1 MTLTGAGFVYN
12 TQLFLLIM
20 ARVFALIEIA
30 PMVSSESIPQQVKVA
45 LSLLCSFLVF
55 PWVAATGYPI
65 PDDGLAYVL
74 LLLGEALVGVIMAF
88 FLAIIYVAFQVSGQ
102 LFSLQMGF
110 GASQVFDPL
119 AQVEIPLMG
128 QLLNLVAMMI
138 FVGVEGFQR
147 LFYLGVVRSFQAV
160 RAVDFVGV
168 RQGLLVGMLVRL
180 SQLFQYSLILAFPI
194 LGTLVL
200 VYVAMG
206 LLAKAAP
213 QMNLLILGFPI
224 SISVSFLLI
233 FVSMPFL
240 VDAFASLLD
249 HAFDGLLEVLRL
261 AREGAA

>member
-1 MTLTGAGFVYN
+1 MGPTFVYN

-20 ARVFALIEIA
+20 ARVFAMIEIA
-30 PMVSSESIPQQVKVA
+30 PLFSSQSIPQQVKVA
-45 LSLLCSFLVF
+45 LSVLCAFLVF
-55 PWVAATGYPI
+55 PWVAAAGYPI
-65 PDDGLAYVL
+65 PADALSYVL
-74 LLLGEALVGVIMAF
+74 LLIGEALVGIIMAF

-110 GASQVFDPL
+110 GASSVFDPL

-138 FVGVEGFQR
+138 FIGVDGFQR
-147 LFYLGVVRSFQAV
+147 LFYIGVVRSFQAV

-168 RQGLLVGMLVRL
+168 REGLLVGMLVRL
-180 SQLFQYSLILAFPI
+180 SQLFQYSLVLAFPI

-224 SISVSFLLI
+224 SISVSFMLI

-240 VDAFASLLD
+240 ADAFAALLD

-261 AREGAA
+261 VRGGAS

>member
-1 MTLTGAGFVYN
+1 MGPTFVYN

-20 ARVFALIEIA
+20 ARVFAMIEIA
-30 PMVSSESIPQQVKVA
+30 PLVSSQSIPQQAKVA
-45 LSLLCSFLVF
+45 LSVLCAFLVF
-55 PWVAATGYPI
+55 PWVAAAGYPI
-65 PDDGLAYVL
+65 PDDALSYVL
-74 LLLGEALVGVIMAF
+74 LLIGEALVGIIMAF

-110 GASQVFDPL
+110 GASSVFDPL
-119 AQVEIPLMG
+119 AQVEIPLIG
-128 QLLNLVAMMI
+128 QLLNLVAMMLFI
-138 FVGVEGFQR
+138 GVDGFQR
-147 LFYLGVVRSFQAV
+147 LFYIGVVRSFQAV

-168 RQGLLVGMLVRL
+168 REGLLVGMLVRL
-180 SQLFQYSLILAFPI
+180 SQLFQYSLVLAFPI

-224 SISVSFLLI
+224 SISVSFMLI

-240 VDAFASLLD
+240 ADAFAALLD

-261 AREGAA
+261 ARGGAS